1 MAAVGCARAV
11 RMLCASCAHAVRKLR
26 SCRTEGVI
34 LEFFA
39 LGFEIRAPLPRGA
52 AGEDVQHRDRR
63 RRAGASRGLDPTCV
77 TLSLTRGRGSEEE
90 PQGSGVQRFCCPNFG
105 RSVLGCIKADCC

>member
-39 LGFEIRAPLPRGA
+39 LGFELRAPLR
-52 AGEDVQHRDRR
+52 EVRR
-63 RRAGASRGLDPTCV
+63 VKMYNTAIDDDALVHLVDWIRRA
-77 TLSLTRGRGSEEE
+77 
-90 PQGSGVQRFCCPNFG
+90 
-105 RSVLGCIKADCC
+105 

>member
-26 SCRTEGVI
+26 SCRTEEVI